1 MSGDEPCVVCFKQV
15 RYYSIGSCDHPV
27 CYECCTRM
35 RVLCQTNECPICR
48 QDMQKVFF
56 TDNVRPFKVLES
68 LELHLCDRKYNI
80 RFDGST
86 IQQAFNTL
94 LQHKCPICPQTH
106 VFSIFKS
113 LEEHVSREHKQFYCD
128 LCVKNLKIFSKE
140 RRCYERSQ
148 LSTHRRVGDLDD
160 KSHKGHP
167 LCEFCD
173 VRYMDSDELYR
184 HLRRDHFFC
193 HFCDADGHHYY
204 FNGYP
209 DLRDH
214 FLKEHY
220 LCQEENCI
228 NEQFTSVFRSEIDLK
243 AHQATTHGRTLGK
256 AGTKQ
261 AKKLDVDL
269 SFPARQGHR
278 DRQRGNDRFQP
289 GEPSRYQDPQ
299 PAPVQQHSVPIDIN
313 SAEFPSLGGAAPV
326 VPVVTR
332 RRQGPIE
339 AFPALGPVDNT
350 SANSRGDRWTA
361 AAAPKRSNQGAPASS
376 SGPKPSTTAA
386 PGAAADFPSLPA
398 SSGGPLARA
407 GGPVSWNAVTKTK
420 KQAPKPTGAPATAPV
435 KKPSKT
441 VLSIAKNVQSRSN
454 GTAPP
459 PGGKNSSGGQTGR
472 TQGKTQAA
480 SSRERYRDDDDDFDY
495 NPYDDDISQYG
506 LNSRALPPQGYSKV
520 QLIKAPPPTG
530 PPRSGS
536 SSQNNMNYANIQ
548 QGGGVDNG
556 ETSSSSSASLSSL
569 SSTSYSASLSST
581 SSSASLSSTSK
592 KVKMK
597 GRLKAEDFPVS
608 SAPAPGPGPGTGG
621 GGGGGGG
628 SGLQYI
634 LPLNFPTRNASL
646 FENIRSHIGTSFDQ
660 FKNMSSQFMRQ
671 GLPAEEY
678 YGYVLTTLGRQGFN
692 EVFPELLL
700 LLPLIERQK
709 DLWRVHHANPSA
721 KNRKVVS
728 RLDQCAVC
736 GQIINSSGPELKH
749 HLDAHK
755 RAGVT
760 VAPGSGG
767 KKITSAWGGGRS

>member
-1 MSGDEPCVVCFKQV
+1 MSGEEPCVVCFKQV

-35 RVLCQTNECPICR
+35 RVLCQQNECPICR
-48 QDMQKVFF
+48 QDMQKVYF
-56 TDNVRPFKVLES
+56 TDNVRPFKTLEA
-68 LELHLCDRKYNI
+68 LEFHLCDKKYKI
-80 RFDGST
+80 WFDGSP

-106 VFSIFKS
+106 LFSIFKS

-128 LCVKNLKIFSKE
+128 LCVLNLKIFSKE

-148 LSTHRRVGDLDD
+148 LSTHRRVGDQDD

-209 DLRDH
+209 DLKEH
-214 FLKEHY
+214 FLKEHF

-261 AKKLDVDL
+261 AKKLELDL
-269 SFPARQGHR
+269 NFPARQSHR
-278 DRQRGNDRFQP
+278 GGARGNDGRFHP
-289 GEPSRYQDPQ
+289 GEPSRHQDPQ
-299 PAPVQQHSVPIDIN
+299 PAPVYQPPAPININ
-313 SAEFPSLGGAAPV
+313 SADFPSLGGAAPV
-326 VPVVTR
+326 APVVTR

-350 SANSRGDRWTA
+350 SVNNRGDRWTS
-361 AAAPKRSNQGAPASS
+361 AAAPKRSNQGAPAAAP
-376 SGPKPSTTAA
+376 PKPTAA
-386 PGAAADFPSLPA
+386 PGATADFPSLPTT
-398 SSGGPLARA
+398 SGGPL
-407 GGPVSWNAVTKTK
+407 GGTGHPVSWNAVTKTK
-420 KQAPKPTGAPATAPV
+420 KQPPKQSAPATAPV

-454 GTAPP
+454 GTTT
-459 PGGKNSSGGQTGR
+459 GGKNTSGGGQPGK

-480 SSRERYRDDDDDFDY
+480 SSRDRYRDDDDDFDY

-506 LNSRALPPQGYSKV
+506 LNSRALPPQGYSKL

-530 PPRSGS
+530 PPSTG

-548 QGGGVDNG
+548 DGG
-556 ETSSSSSASLSSL
+556 ETSSSS
-569 SSTSYSASLSST
+569 
-581 SSSASLSSTSK
+581 SLSSTSK

-597 GRLKAEDFPVS
+597 ARLKAEDFPVLDN
-608 SAPAPGPGPGTGG
+608 SAPAAPRPAA
-621 GGGGGGG
+621 GGGG
-628 SGLQYI
+628 SGSQYVM
-634 LPLNFPTRNASL
+634 PLNFSTRNASL
-646 FENIRSHIGTSFDQ
+646 FENIRSHIGSSFDE
-660 FKNMSSQFMRQ
+660 FKNMSSLFMRQ
-671 GLPAEEY
+671 GMPAEEY
-678 YGYVLTTLGRQGFN
+678 YSYVLTTLGRQGFN

-700 LLPLIERQK
+700 LLPLTERQK

-728 RLDQCAVC
+728 RLDQCGVC
-736 GQIINSSGPELKH
+736 GQIVTSCGPELKH

-755 RAGVT
+755 KAGA
-760 VAPGSGG
+760 APSSAGG
-767 KKITSAWGGGRS
+767 KKVPSAWGGGR